1 MKKSIRIFSLALVL
15 LGNIAIAS
23 NNTNDFSNSSLS
35 YVSSDVNP
43 LCLAISKGD
52 IQKVKEIIAYGVD
65 INDTTVRGMTPLMYA
80 AIYNQVEIVELLL
93 EKGAIIGK
101 EDNTGHTAE
110 DHAKLSQSKAV
121 LEVLKQAKKRK

>member
-23 NNTNDFSNSSLS
+23 NDTNDFSNSSLS

-52 IQKVKEIIAYGVD
+52 IEKVKEIIAYGIDV
-65 INDTTVRGMTPLMYA
+65 NDTTVRGMTPLMYT

-101 EDNTGHTAE
+101 KDKTGHTAE